1 MNIYVGN
8 LSKEVTE
15 DDLREVFK
23 PFGQLTSVKII
34 RDKFTNESRGVGFIE
49 MPSKKEADSAIE
61 NLIGTELKE
70 KNIIVNESRT
80 RSNDRRNAGRQKG
93 GGWNNRY

>member
-15 DDLREVFK
+15 DDLREAFE

-34 RDKFTNESRGVGFIE
+34 RDKFTNESRGFGFIE
-49 MPSKKEADSAIE
+49 MPSKQEAESAIE
-61 NLIGTELKE
+61 KLIGTELKD
-70 KNIIVNESRT
+70 KSIIVNEARE
-80 RSNDRRNAGRQKG
+80 RSNDRRNSGMQRG
-93 GGWNNRY
+93 GGRKNRY